1 MTPFQPSHT
10 CHVGSATPFTVRKL
24 SWLCRSNCGPGQSD
38 PRPASSPICP
48 QPQTTGA
55 TGEGVSIGTE
65 DKGIQSLAEVSEAV
79 VHYKTER
86 LEKLM
91 IPISTFRTESGSS
104 SVTLSVVSDSATPW
118 AVACQAPLSIG
129 FSRQEYWVGLP
140 FSSPGD
146 LPNPGI
152 KHGSPALQADSLPSE
167 PLGRTERCLN
177 IQKPS

>member
-91 IPISTFRTESGSS
+91 IPISTFRTDSGSS
-104 SVTLSVVSDSATPW
+104 SVSLSVVSDSATPW
-118 AVACQAPLSIG
+118 AVARQAPLSMG

-177 IQKPS
+177 IQEPS